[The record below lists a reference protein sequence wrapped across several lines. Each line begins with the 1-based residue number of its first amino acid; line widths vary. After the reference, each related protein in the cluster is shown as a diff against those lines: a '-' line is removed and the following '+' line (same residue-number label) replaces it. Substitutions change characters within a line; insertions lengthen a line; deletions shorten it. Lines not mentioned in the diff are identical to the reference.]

1 MPSEEE
7 IEAFRQRIHCCVPFL
22 LLSIAPFV
30 AIYGF
35 CVPEAGRAANEIL
48 ESLMEVLK
56 SARQVKKCEFCVC
69 NFENQ

>member
-1 MPSEEE
+1 MQMPSEEE

-35 CVPEAGRAANEIL
+35 CVPEAPAANENFGELDGSVEICQTGQEVRIL
-48 ESLMEVLK
+48 CLQL
-56 SARQVKKCEFCVC
+56 
-69 NFENQ
+69 